1 MSDIAKEA
9 GKVSVGPIV
18 VTPSGASRFFDALV
32 SVGGVTAADLRR
44 PPRGETSA
52 KHNVGMM
59 QR

>member
-1 MSDIAKEA
+1 M
-9 GKVSVGPIV
+9 SVGPIV
-18 VTPSGASRFFDALV
+18 GTPSWASRFFDTLV

-52 KHNVGMM
+52 KHNFGMM

>member
-1 MSDIAKEA
+1 M
-9 GKVSVGPIV
+9 SVGQIV
-18 VTPSGASRFFDALV
+18 GTPGWASRFFGALV
-32 SVGGVTAADLRR
+32 SVGGVVATDLRR